1 VVGIV
6 MITLGI
12 LSISLPNFIGMA
24 FNTFVGETFLLA
36 SLVLALNAW
45 HNKKTC
51 LYGLSLLF

>member
-1 VVGIV
+1 

-24 FNTFVGETFLLA
+24 FNTFVGGTFLLA